1 MMSSR
6 VPFLLTFVLI
16 AILNTSVGAQ
26 SADRRISI
34 AVLSF
39 GDEAVG
45 RRASELLTANLREH
59 NDILI
64 LDADQTRAAAKGA
77 GYAPSLN
84 MATAEA
90 RTLGAVMGSDFFVLG
105 DAQTLRRSPSSGA
118 IYFESYASI
127 FVVSSRTGRLV
138 DWQRLSF
145 QAPAQEAA
153 TKLLLG
159 ALSQQGFSYRAIVSI
174 RRAAQEEKTSREA
187 AITKGVPVIE
197 EAPSDEKAAAAE
209 GLRLPRPYRR
219 FQPLY
224 PDAAAKAEAE
234 AIVDVLVDLDANG
247 EITHAEI
254 ARWAGFGLD
263 EATLEAVRKLHF
275 FPAMRNGAAVPL
287 RVLLRYNFRKPPR

>member
-6 VPFLLTFVLI
+6 VPFLLAFVLI
-16 AILNTSVGAQ
+16 VLLNTNVGAQ
-26 SADRRISI
+26 SSDRRISI

-39 GDEAVG
+39 GDESVG
-45 RRASELLTANLREH
+45 RPSSESLTAKLREH
-59 NDILI
+59 GDILI

-84 MATAEA
+84 MANAEA

-105 DAQTLRRSPSSGA
+105 DAQTLRRSPSTGA
-118 IYFESYASI
+118 VYFESYASI
-127 FVVSSRTGRLV
+127 FVVSSRTGRLI
-138 DWQRLSF
+138 DWLRLSF
-145 QAPAQEAA
+145 QAPAPEAA
-153 TKLLLG
+153 TKLLLN
-159 ALSQQGFSYRAIVSI
+159 ALSQRAFGDRVMASI
-174 RRAAQEEKTSREA
+174 RKAAQDEKTSREA

-197 EAPSDEKAAAAE
+197 EAPNDEKVAAAE

-219 FQPLY
+219 FQPSY

-234 AIVDVLVDLDANG
+234 AIVDVVVDLDASG

-263 EATLEAVRKLHF
+263 EATLETVRKLHF
-275 FPAMRNGAAVPL
+275 FPAMRNGVAVPL
-287 RVLLRYNFRKPPR
+287 RVLLRYNFRKPPK

>member
-6 VPFLLTFVLI
+6 VPFLLAFVLI
-16 AILNTSVGAQ
+16 ALLNTNVGAQ
-26 SADRRISI
+26 SSDRRISI

-39 GDEAVG
+39 GDEPVG
-45 RRASELLTANLREH
+45 RRSSESLTAKLREH
-59 NDILI
+59 GDILI

-84 MATAEA
+84 MANAEA

-105 DAQTLRRSPSSGA
+105 DAQTLRRSPSTGA
-118 IYFESYASI
+118 VYFESYASI
-127 FVVSSRTGRLV
+127 FVVSSRTGRLI
-138 DWQRLSF
+138 DWLRLSF
-145 QAPAQEAA
+145 QAPAPEAA
-153 TKLLLG
+153 TKLLLN
-159 ALSQQGFSYRAIVSI
+159 ALSQRAFGDRVMASI
-174 RRAAQEEKTSREA
+174 RKAAQDEKTSREA

-197 EAPSDEKAAAAE
+197 EAPNDEEVAAAE

-219 FQPLY
+219 FQPSY

-234 AIVDVLVDLDANG
+234 AIVDVVVDLDASG

-263 EATLEAVRKLHF
+263 EATLETVRKLHF
-275 FPAMRNGAAVPL
+275 FPAMRNGVAVPL
-287 RVLLRYNFRKPPR
+287 RVLLRYNFRKPPK

>member
-6 VPFLLTFVLI
+6 VPFILAFILI
-16 AILNTSVGAQ
+16 AILNTSIGAQ
-26 SADRRISI
+26 SSDRRLSI

-39 GDEAVG
+39 GDETVG
-45 RRASELLTANLREH
+45 RRSSESLTAKLREH

-153 TKLLLG
+153 TELLLS
-159 ALSQQGFSYRAIVSI
+159 ALSQRVFSDRMITSI
-174 RRAAQEEKTSREA
+174 RQAAQNEKTSREA

-219 FQPLY
+219 FQPSY
-224 PDAAAKAEAE
+224 PDAAATAEAE
-234 AIVDVLVDLDANG
+234 AIVDVLVDLDASG

-263 EATLEAVRKLHF
+263 EATLETVRKLHF

-287 RVLLRYNFRKPPR
+287 RVLLRYNFRKPPK

>member
-6 VPFLLTFVLI
+6 VPFLLAFVLI
-16 AILNTSVGAQ
+16 ALLNTNVGAQ
-26 SADRRISI
+26 SSDRRISI

-39 GDEAVG
+39 GDESVG
-45 RRASELLTANLREH
+45 RRSSESLTAKLREH
-59 NDILI
+59 GDILI

-84 MATAEA
+84 MANAEA

-105 DAQTLRRSPSSGA
+105 DAQTLRRSPSTGA
-118 IYFESYASI
+118 VYFESYASI
-127 FVVSSRTGRLV
+127 FVVSSRTGRLI
-138 DWQRLSF
+138 DWLRLSF
-145 QAPAQEAA
+145 QAPAPEAA
-153 TKLLLG
+153 TKLLLN
-159 ALSQQGFSYRAIVSI
+159 ALSQRAFGDRVMASI
-174 RRAAQEEKTSREA
+174 RKAAQDEKTSRVA

-197 EAPSDEKAAAAE
+197 EAPNDEKVAEAE

-219 FQPLY
+219 FQPSY

-234 AIVDVLVDLDANG
+234 AIVDVVVDLDASG

-263 EATLEAVRKLHF
+263 EATLETVRKLHF
-275 FPAMRNGAAVPL
+275 FPAMRNGVAVPL
-287 RVLLRYNFRKPPR
+287 RVLLRYNFRKPPK